1 MSHFAAPA
9 SARLDRSL
17 DVPLTIPERARIAI
31 QLGSAMLAGG
41 LLAVGL
47 LQRQFGAPQMAN
59 IAELIIA
66 LAAWVVALPIF
77 LIAIRGLF
85 TANPNTFSEQLVA
98 LATLAAMATGD
109 FITATLIP
117 VIMSLGHFL
126 EERSVLGA
134 QAAIEG
140 LRKLQARRATVVT
153 PEGPRDI
160 DPQLLKPGD
169 VMLLHPGDVIA
180 ADGEVFDGSSAVDQS
195 SITGESAPEEI
206 APGGTVFA
214 GSVNLTGLLRVR
226 VTRTGSQTALGRVVE
241 LLHDAEQ
248 SKTPVLRLIEQYA
261 GYYVPIILT
270 VAAVVLFISRD
281 LSRAIAVL
289 VVGCPGALVLAG
301 PSAMVAA
308 LAAASRLGIL
318 IKNARF
324 LESMADVDTVIFDK
338 TGTLT
343 FGRLELSRA
352 AAMNGYSTAELLTQ
366 ALDCATGSRHP
377 ASRAVVMAAESA
389 GLLPQPH
396 RAGGKIEEIAGKGI
410 RFTNNGE
417 TRLLGRREWLIEEG
431 ISLPENPEHA
441 GPIVWLGRI
450 NTTAA
455 EKAEAI
461 GCLLLSDRP
470 RPDAKEAIAT
480 LRSLGLQR
488 SILLTGDR
496 REVAERI
503 GRDLAIGSVVAEVLP
518 EEKLE
523 VVAKESDSGRV
534 VMVVG
539 DGVNDALAL
548 ARGDVGV
555 ALGAGASD
563 IALKSADVA
572 LLAHDLNRLPSAVR
586 LSRRTRR
593 AIHENILLGAGSS
606 LIFVWLASI
615 GLISPLFGALLH
627 NVGAALVIFN
637 SARLLGFE
645 QPQGQSGAASVS
657 HDGMES
663 VFSVSETSGAAIPA
677 E

>member
-1 MSHFAAPA
+1 MAPRRPPA
-9 SARLDRSL
+9 
-17 DVPLTIPERARIAI
+17 VF
-31 QLGSAMLAGG
+31 QG
-41 LLAVGL
+41 LESGL
-47 LQRQFGAPQMAN
+47 KMFR
-59 IAELIIA
+59 
-66 LAAWVVALPIF
+66 W
-77 LIAIRGLF
+77 
-85 TANPNTFSEQLVA
+85 
-98 LATLAAMATGD
+98 
-109 FITATLIP
+109 

-140 LRKLQARRATVVT
+140 LRKLQARRATLLT
-153 PEGPRDI
+153 PEGEREV
-160 DPQLLKPGD
+160 DPQTLKPGD
-169 VMLLHPGDVIA
+169 VVVLRPGDVIA
-180 ADGEVFDGSSAVDQS
+180 ADGEVLDGSSAVDQS

-241 LLHDAEQ
+241 LLHEAEQ

-289 VVGCPGALVLAG
+289 VVGCPDALVLAG

-318 IKNARF
+318 IKNTRF

-343 FGRLELSRA
+343 LGRLELARA
-352 AAMNGYSTAELLTQ
+352 VPMNGYSAEELLNES
-366 ALDCATGSRHP
+366 LECAAVSRHP
-377 ASRAVVMAAESA
+377 VSRAVVMAAESA
-389 GLLPQPH
+389 GLAVEPNRPGQ
-396 RAGGKIEEIAGKGI
+396 RSEEIAGKGI
-410 RFTNNGE
+410 RFTRNGE
-417 TRLLGRREWLIEEG
+417 VRLLGRREWLIEEG
-431 ISLPENPEHA
+431 IPLPENPDHA
-441 GPIVWLGRI
+441 GPITWFGRI
-450 NTTAA
+450 DTSNG
-455 EKAEAI
+455 EKAPEAI

-470 RPDAKEAIAT
+470 RPDAKEAVAS
-480 LRSLGLQR
+480 LHSLGLQR

-496 REVAERI
+496 REVAEQI
-503 GRDLAIGSVVAEVLP
+503 GRDLAIDKVVAEVLP
-518 EEKLE
+518 EQKLE
-523 VVAKESDSGRV
+523 VVSQESDSGHV

-548 ARGDVGV
+548 ARGDVGI

-563 IALKSADVA
+563 VALRSADVA
-572 LLAHDLNRLPSAVR
+572 LLTHDLGRLPQAVR

-593 AIHENILLGAGSS
+593 AIHENILLGAGTS

-615 GLISPLFGALLH
+615 GLISPLLGALLH

-645 QPQGQSGAASVS
+645 SVKRNS
-657 HDGMES
+657 FRSLPES
-663 VFSVSETSGAAIPA
+663 
-677 E
+677 